1 MRLGR
6 YHSQPEPL
14 LSTVNRIYEVMIEER
29 EATPVELAFDLTLTI
44 GDHIRMHA
52 MGVKP

>member
-6 YHSQPEPL
+6 YQPQPDL
-14 LSTVNRIYEVMIEER
+14 IPTVNRIYEAMLEER
-29 EATPVELAFDLTLTI
+29 EATPVELAFDLTLTL